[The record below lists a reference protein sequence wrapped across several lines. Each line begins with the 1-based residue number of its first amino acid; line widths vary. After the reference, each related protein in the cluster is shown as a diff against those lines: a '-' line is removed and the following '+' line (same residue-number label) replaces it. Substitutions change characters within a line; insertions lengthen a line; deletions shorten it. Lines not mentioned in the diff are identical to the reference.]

1 MADPRKYVTKR
12 VHFFDHQFLRVAEF
26 ADEQAYHIARLRD
39 HNRGFHT
46 AGVVEGLEVKFSDT
60 PPGNFADVAN
70 GWATD
75 TDGREIVLGEA
86 RKRIDLT
93 PGAGDA
99 DIWISYNVTPGD
111 PSTDPGVTGTPTRDH
126 DDPVITVTKNG
137 TAPPPGA
144 PVRLARVKGTTID
157 TDVTSRQEAELLN
170 DSVLSQH
177 IKPADNIKTPSGA
190 TSQALKSGAG
200 VKTGH
205 IADDAVTTAKIADDA
220 VTVDQIADNA
230 VTSDQI
236 AANAVGTTEIATDA
250 VTADEIAANAV
261 GTSEIAT
268 DAVTTDEIADDAVTT
283 DQIAD
288 DAVTTDQIADG
299 AVTDDQIAADAVT
312 TTKILDANVTLAK
325 LAPDAIG
332 GAVVAFCEFD
342 GTGNNGWGE
351 TGNHHNLANAAKRWV
366 WVLPPIGPPIK
377 IPMTGRYGFE
387 WSVPASTTV
396 TAFAYDAQNQKPLM
410 VKLAGPPKATGVEV
424 QVTDAADTPQDGVVT
439 IIALATTGEP

>member
-1 MADPRKYVTKR
+1 MADPRTYVTKR

-220 VTVDQIADNA
+220 VT
-230 VTSDQI
+230 
-236 AANAVGTTEIATDA
+236 
-250 VTADEIAANAV
+250 
-261 GTSEIAT
+261 
-268 DAVTTDEIADDAVTT
+268 T

-288 DAVTTDQIADG
+288 DAITTDQIADS

-332 GAVVAFCEFD
+332 GAIVAFCEFD

-351 TGNHHNLANAAKRWV
+351 TGNHHNLANAAKRWL

-377 IPMTGRYGFE
+377 IPMTGRYAFE

-396 TAFAYDAQNQKPLM
+396 TAFAYDPQNQKPLM